1 MLGGRAGRLVEQ
13 LTELNSLP
21 NWVSSRF
28 GKDRILKLPRALQLH
43 LPPTLRCVVDSI
55 YSKAINQPDSA
66 HGQQN
71 DTAHIARPDL
81 LVGLFAVG
89 ALLGCVGGFSVFL
102 GVLIGMVGGLFGIGG
117 GLIAIPVLGLLNG
130 MNQQVAQGTALV
142 MIIPNVMLGFW
153 KYSQRVSIDIRM
165 ACTLTI
171 SAAAFT
177 YLTARFATGLD
188 SGRLRVAFAVFLVL
202 MAIFLASQI
211 VGKKRKFQFPT
222 MSWGWSS
229 LVGAA
234 GGLLSG
240 MFGVGGATI
249 APPALVAF
257 FGVSQMVAQGLAL
270 ALIFPGT
277 VIALATYA
285 NAGEVNWKV
294 GVPLAIG
301 GLIGVSSGVRA
312 AHNLPEK
319 GLRLLFCGLLVVT
332 AAMLFIHR

>member
-1 MLGGRAGRLVEQ
+1 MTDLNMSFSHPNRAR
-13 LTELNSLP
+13 
-21 NWVSSRF
+21 SRF
-28 GKDRILKLPRALQLH
+28 PKDRIFELLRTIRRLHLSLGTVAEKIYPRA
-43 LPPTLRCVVDSI
+43 
-55 YSKAINQPDSA
+55 INGSNLA
-66 HGQQN
+66 GAQQN
-71 DTAHIARPDL
+71 ATAHIARPDL
-81 LVGLFAVG
+81 LVGLFTAG
-89 ALLGCVGGFSVFL
+89 ALLGYVGGFSIFL
-102 GVLIGMVGGLFGIGG
+102 GVLIGTVGGLFGIGG

-153 KYSQRVSIDIRM
+153 KYRQRVSIDIRM
-165 ACTLTI
+165 AFTLAI

-177 YLTARFATGLD
+177 YLAARIATGLD
-188 SGRLRVAFAVFLVL
+188 PGRLRMAFAVFLVL
-202 MAIFLASQI
+202 MASYLASQL
-211 VGKKRKFQFPT
+211 VGEKRKLRLPT
-222 MSWGWSS
+222 ISWGWSS
-229 LVGAA
+229 FVGAA

-249 APPALVAF
+249 APPALTAF

-285 NAGEVNWKV
+285 SAGEVNWKV
-294 GVPLAIG
+294 GVSLAIG

-319 GLRLLFCGLLVVT
+319 ELRLLFCGLLVVT
-332 AAMLFIHR
+332 AAMLFVH